1 MEKQAQQQKLNITIN
16 EKYIPFDF
24 AKLLSN
30 EEIIKVFNEY
40 ELQITELESTE
51 ISKFLQQWLEV
62 LYLQFKRK
70 SNLRDE
76 PKESNIVLQGEFR
89 RAS

>member
-1 MEKQAQQQKLNITIN
+1 MANKKITESLTVTIN
-16 EKYIPFDF
+16 DKYIPFDF

-30 EEIIKVFNEY
+30 EEIIKVFNDY
-40 ELQITELESTE
+40 EIQITELESTE
-51 ISKFLQQWLEV
+51 VRKFLQQWLEV

-70 SNLRDE
+70 NSLANE
-76 PKESNIVLQGEFR
+76 PKESDIVLQGEFR